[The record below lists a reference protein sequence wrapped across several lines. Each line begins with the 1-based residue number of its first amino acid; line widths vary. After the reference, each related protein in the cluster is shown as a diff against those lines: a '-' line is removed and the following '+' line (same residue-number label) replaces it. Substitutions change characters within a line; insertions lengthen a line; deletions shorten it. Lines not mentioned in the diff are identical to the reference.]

1 MPKES
6 SAAQYIGGHD
16 SFVFTMK
23 PDMQGF
29 LSTANNDYI
38 MLCQPDYLNIGAQG
52 DGPALHID

>member
-1 MPKES
+1 MPKEC

-29 LSTANNDYI
+29 LSTASNDYI
-38 MLCQPDYLNIGAQG
+38 MLCQPDYLNIGA
-52 DGPALHID
+52 